1 MPQWNPGINMNCF
14 FQASL
19 IPENLILKV
28 NPIKRGYLYLEE
40 WFNYSFGPEWNP
52 LYHLGTLTFFFFWV
66 VLVSGIYLFIFFDT
80 SLSGAYASVEYLT
93 HEQWYLGGV
102 MRSLHRYAS
111 DAAIVTILLH
121 MFREFALDRYRGIRW
136 FSWVTGVPTLW
147 FVITLGITGYWLV
160 WDELGLYV
168 AVLSSQ
174 LMDALPI
181 VSGSMASN
189 FLEGQLTD
197 RFFTLMGFLH
207 LLGQPV
213 LLIFVLWIHVKR
225 LSHVEISAPR
235 GLAIGSFLA
244 LLTLSL
250 IYPAVSH
257 APADLHKVP
266 AELNLDWFY
275 LNIYPLLD
283 TLTAG
288 QTWIVTVGITF
299 LLMLM
304 PWLPPKKTG
313 KAAEVHLD
321 ECNGCGQCAVDC
333 PFDAIS
339 VQARTDSARWEYE
352 VVVEDSLC
360 AACGICVGSCHS
372 SNPFRRSSKT
382 LETGI
387 DMPQFP
393 IDEVRTRTREALAG
407 TQGEVRVLLI
417 GCQHAL
423 DAEQLKSENVA
434 VLNLL
439 CTGMMPPTL
448 VEYALKQGADGVFV
462 TGCRQGDCYYRYG
475 NVWMDKRFE
484 GVRKPVLRE
493 RADRSRIRVFR
504 AAETDHKELLNR
516 LAGFQRQILDAKSK
530 DIGAQGK
537 QQAGSDRA

>member
-1 MPQWNPGINMNCF
+1 LN
-14 FQASL
+14 S
-19 IPENLILKV
+19 V
-28 NPIKRGYLYLEE
+28 NPIKRGYLYLEA

-80 SLSGAYASVEYLT
+80 SLGGAYASVEYLT

-111 DAAIVTILLH
+111 DAAIMTILLH
-121 MFREFALDRYRGIRW
+121 MFREFALDRYRGFRW
-136 FSWVTGVPTLW
+136 YSWVTGVPTLW

-160 WDELGLYV
+160 WDELGLYI
-168 AVLSSQ
+168 AVLSSL

-244 LLTLSL
+244 LLALSL
-250 IYPAVSH
+250 ASPAVSH
-257 APADLHKVP
+257 APADLRKVP

-288 QTWIVTVGITF
+288 QTWMITIGITF
-299 LLMLM
+299 FLMLM
-304 PWLPPKKTG
+304 PWLPRKKTG
-313 KAAEVHLD
+313 KPAEVHLD

-333 PFDAIS
+333 PFDAIR
-339 VQARTDSARWEYE
+339 VQARTDNARWEFE
-352 VVVEDSLC
+352 VAVDDGLC

-372 SNPFRRSSKT
+372 SNPFRRSNKS

-393 IDEVRTRTREALAG
+393 IDEVRTRTGEALAEL
-407 TQGEVRVLLI
+407 QGDDKVLVI
-417 GCQHAL
+417 GCEHAL
-423 DAEQLKSENVA
+423 DVEQFKTQNVA
-434 VLNLL
+434 VLNLI

-462 TGCRQGDCYYRYG
+462 TGCRKGDCYYRYG

-484 GVRKPVLRE
+484 GLRKPVLRE
-493 RADRSRIRVFR
+493 RADRSRIRVYR
-504 AAETDHKELLNR
+504 AAETDQKKLLKE
-516 LAGFQRQILDAKSK
+516 LAGFQRHLADTRPEKT
-530 DIGAQGK
+530 GAN
-537 QQAGSDRA
+537 RA

>member
-1 MPQWNPGINMNCF
+1 MKI
-14 FQASL
+14 
-19 IPENLILKV
+19 
-28 NPIKRGYLYLEE
+28 NPIKRGYLYLEA

-80 SLSGAYASVEYLT
+80 SLNGAYASVEYLT

-121 MFREFALDRYRGIRW
+121 MFREFALDRYRGFRW

-225 LSHVEISAPR
+225 MSHVEISAPR

-244 LLTLSL
+244 LLALSL
-250 IYPAVSH
+250 ASPAVSH
-257 APADLHKVP
+257 APADLNKVP
-266 AELNLDWFY
+266 AILNLDWFY

-283 TLTAG
+283 TVTAG
-288 QTWIVTVGITF
+288 QTWVITIGITMV
-299 LLMLM
+299 LMLM
-304 PWLPPKKTG
+304 PWIPPKKTG
-313 KAAEVHLD
+313 PAAVVHLD

-333 PFDAIS
+333 PFDAIT
-339 VQARTDSARWEYE
+339 VQARTDEARWEYE
-352 VVVEDSLC
+352 VVVEDNLC
-360 AACGICVGSCHS
+360 ASCGICVGSCHS
-372 SNPFRRSSKT
+372 SNPFRSREKR

-393 IDEVRTRTREALAG
+393 IDDVRRQTREALSRLEG
-407 TQGEVRVLLI
+407 DTRILI
-417 GCQHAL
+417 FGCNHAL
-423 DAEQLKSENVA
+423 DASELKSPGVA
-434 VLNLL
+434 VLNLI

-462 TGCRQGDCYYRYG
+462 TGCRNGDCFYRYG
-475 NVWMDKRFE
+475 NIWMDKRFE
-484 GVRKPVLRE
+484 GVRKPILRD
-493 RADRSRIRVFR
+493 RADRSRIMVQR
-504 AAETDHKELLNR
+504 AAETDRKKLQAA
-516 LAGFQRQILDAKSK
+516 LAEFQLQIAADKTDSARNLDHA
-530 DIGAQGK
+530 
-537 QQAGSDRA
+537 

>member
-1 MPQWNPGINMNCF
+1 
-14 FQASL
+14 
-19 IPENLILKV
+19 LKSV
-28 NPIKRGYLYLEE
+28 NPIKRGYLYLEA

-52 LYHLGTLTFFFFWV
+52 VYHLGTLTFFFFWI

-80 SLSGAYASVEYLT
+80 SLGGAYASVEYLT

-111 DAAIVTILLH
+111 DAAIMTILLH
-121 MFREFALDRYRGIRW
+121 MFREFALDRYRGFRW
-136 FSWVTGVPTLW
+136 YSWVTGVPTLW

-244 LLTLSL
+244 LLALSL
-250 IYPAVSH
+250 ASPAVSH
-257 APADLHKVP
+257 APADLRKVP

-283 TLTAG
+283 TMTAG
-288 QTWIVTVGITF
+288 QTWIITIGITF

-304 PWLPPKKTG
+304 PWLPRKKTG

-333 PFDAIS
+333 PFDAIR
-339 VQARTDSARWEYE
+339 VQARTDNARWEYE
-352 VVVEDSLC
+352 VAVDDGLC

-372 SNPFRRSSKT
+372 SNPFRRSNKS

-387 DMPQFP
+387 DMPEYP
-393 IDEVRTRTREALAG
+393 IDEVRTRTREVLAKL
-407 TQGEVRVLLI
+407 QGDDRVLVI
-417 GCQHAL
+417 GCEHAL
-423 DAEQLKSENVA
+423 DVEQFRTQNVA
-434 VLNLL
+434 VLNLI

-462 TGCRQGDCYYRYG
+462 TGCRKGDCYYRYG

-484 GVRKPVLRE
+484 GLRKPVLRE
-493 RADRSRIRVFR
+493 RADRSRIRVYR
-504 AAETDHKELLNR
+504 AAETDQKKLLKE
-516 LAGFQRQILDAKSK
+516 LAGFQRHLADTNPEKT
-530 DIGAQGK
+530 GANHG
-537 QQAGSDRA
+537 